1 MPETQPQAMGFHA
14 PILHCHISSRTQA
27 QTLPHYNTTSV
38 AQLLKNPMNTSTKSN
53 NTIQHTYIY
62 CTVYCR
68 RRANTWNRQIYMV
81 THPHPKSTHTHIHTH
96 THTDTVHGKHF
107 PQRLIFQRQQEMST
121 SILDGHLNQSDS
133 EEMCSHNIDD
143 SNDECSKTQW
153 TRKMRSRDG
162 WEK

>member
-1 MPETQPQAMGFHA
+1 MGFYA
-14 PILHCHISSRTQA
+14 LILHCHISSRTQA

-38 AQLLKNPMNTSTKSN
+38 AQLLKNPMNTSIKSN
-53 NTIQHTYIY
+53 NTILHTYIY

-81 THPHPKSTHTHIHTH
+81 THPHPKNTHAHTHTRTH

-121 SILDGHLNQSDS
+121 NILDSHLNQSDS
-133 EEMCSHNIDD
+133 EEMCSHNSDD